1 MEYTLTKK
9 EVEKL
14 LGKSPK
20 TISRYIKGKK
30 LNPIK
35 QKNARGN
42 LVYMFNKEEVDTIGQ
57 GTGRGSNDE
66 TFYTG
71 GGKTKSESANN
82 LNNETGETNKRTKDK
97 TGDGSGDIVEFLKEQ
112 LVVKDEQIKN
122 LTMSLQFEQQ
132 EKVKLINLL
141 GAPKDIG
148 DTTEDIAGDIVDTA
162 GDIEEDKKET
172 KPEGK
177 GKKEA
182 GDKRQKG
189 LFSWLFGK

>member
-20 TISRYIKGKK
+20 TISRYIKSKK

-35 QKNARGN
+35 QKNSKGH
-42 LVYMFNKEEVDTIGQ
+42 LSYMFNKEEVDTIGQ
-57 GTGRGSNDE
+57 GTQQETNEG

-71 GGKTKSESANN
+71 EDKAKSDSTNN
-82 LNNETGETNKRTKDK
+82 LNNETGGTKRGSKDK
-97 TGDGSGDIVEFLKEQ
+97 TGDTAGDIVGLLKEQ
-112 LVVKDEQIKN
+112 INVKDEQIKN
-122 LTMSLQFEQQ
+122 LTMSLQWEQQ
-132 EKVKLINLL
+132 EKAKLINLL

-148 DTTEDIAGDIVDTA
+148 DITGDIVDTVEDIT
-162 GDIEEDKKET
+162 GDKEKT
-172 KPEGK
+172 KPEEK
-177 GKKEA
+177 SKKES